1 MSKEI
6 HLPVGISL
14 PDIKTFNL
22 YADHII
28 STMEP
33 NVILRG
39 SVEEMVLDKLNGKC
53 DYCNGD
59 LIRQLAT
66 NTWNPLVGGIIR
78 CKPSETIKK
87 HPLYYWIEVWPRLP
101 LDEDERYSQ
110 NPKTQ
115 PYKVFS
121 LSNPLVR
128 RCYFNMDLYRIF
140 EANRVTI
147 LEEDHGVKS
156 RFRLFPKPD
165 FVHPAFK

>member
-28 STMEP
+28 STMES

-39 SVEEMVLDKLNGKC
+39 SVEDMVLDELNGKC

-59 LIRQLAT
+59 LIRELAT
-66 NTWNPLVGGIIR
+66 NAFNPFLGGIIR

-87 HPLYYWIEVWPRLP
+87 HPLYYWIEVWPK
-101 LDEDERYSQ
+101 S
-110 NPKTQ
+110 TQ
-115 PYKVFS
+115 KIPVIFPEWIFCF
-121 LSNPLVR
+121 SNPSVR
-128 RCYFNMDLYRIF
+128 ECYLNIELYRMF
-140 EANRVTI
+140 EASRVTI
-147 LEEDHGVKS
+147 MFEDHGVKS